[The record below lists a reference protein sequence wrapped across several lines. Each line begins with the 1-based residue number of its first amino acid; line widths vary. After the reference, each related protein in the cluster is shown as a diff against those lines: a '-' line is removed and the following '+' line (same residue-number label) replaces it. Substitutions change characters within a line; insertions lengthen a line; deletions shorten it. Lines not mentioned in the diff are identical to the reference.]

1 MERKLY
7 QIVCLC
13 FGLALVIRR
22 LNLRIITYLDN
33 TLIITGSMGELLIL
47 RDALIF
53 LLQNLSFV
61 INSKKSVLDL
71 CHVLE
76 FLGLEIDSQN
86 FRMKLP
92 KEK

>member
-1 MERKLY
+1 
-7 QIVCLC
+7 
-13 FGLALVIRR
+13 
-22 LNLRIITYLDN
+22 
-33 TLIITGSMGELLIL
+33 MGELLIL